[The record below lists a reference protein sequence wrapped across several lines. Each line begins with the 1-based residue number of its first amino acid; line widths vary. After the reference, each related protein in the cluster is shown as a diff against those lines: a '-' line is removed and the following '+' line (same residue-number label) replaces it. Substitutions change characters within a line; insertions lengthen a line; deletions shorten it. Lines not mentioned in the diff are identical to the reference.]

1 MTVDKERNVNNNVE
15 QKQWIPTFLDVLLI
29 DSNYTHSIITS
40 SLNKKSF
47 RGLTRQILLRLGL
60 TKLV

>member
-15 QKQWIPTFLDVLLI
+15 KKQLIPTFLDVLLI
-29 DSNYTHSIITS
+29 DINYTHSIVTS

>member
-29 DSNYTHSIITS
+29 DISYAHSIITS
-40 SLNKKSF
+40 SLHKKSF
-47 RGLTRQILLRLGL
+47 RGLTRQKLLRLGL

>member
-29 DSNYTHSIITS
+29 DINYAHSIITS
-40 SLNKKSF
+40 SLHKKSF